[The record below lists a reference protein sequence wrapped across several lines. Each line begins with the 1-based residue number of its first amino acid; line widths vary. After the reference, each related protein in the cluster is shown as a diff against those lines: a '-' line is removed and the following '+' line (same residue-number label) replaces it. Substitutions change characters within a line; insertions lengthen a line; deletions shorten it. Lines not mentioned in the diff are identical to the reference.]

1 MSQSHKPS
9 KSSQE
14 WFLNRRKIRE
24 FRAREEKERKALMI
38 TAPVDTARNVVG
50 TKSKRWEGFLQNY
63 TDYDI
68 PKEELSFESDDFGEA
83 TLEAEMAKPWYRK

>member
-24 FRAREEKERKALMI
+24 FRAREEKERKALLL
-38 TAPVDTARNVVG
+38 TAPIDHSNKFRETRGSGPDSTWATKNEDG
-50 TKSKRWEGFLQNY
+50 TEYVEPGEIFN
-63 TDYDI
+63 
-68 PKEELSFESDDFGEA
+68 EA
-83 TLEAEMAKPWYRK
+83 TLEAEMAKPWHRK